1 MAGKTEEILANR
13 MEEVNGLI
21 DSAYTQMSSAQN
33 LLSDPTLEDNDI
45 ARYENMYQTAQK
57 TYVTLMTLL
66 MQMTKNYDEAVK
78 VDTRRN
84 KTTTANS
91 PQTQTLMQKLKTK
104 ESKK

>member
-13 MEEVNGLI
+13 MQEVNGLI
-21 DSAYTQMSSAQN
+21 DSAYTQMSSAQH

-45 ARYENMYQTAQK
+45 ARYESMYQTAQK
-57 TYVTLMTLL
+57 TYVTLLTLL

-84 KTTTANS
+84 KTASNTTQ
-91 PQTQTLMQKLKTK
+91 PQTTMQKLKAK
-104 ESKK
+104 ENRK

>member
-13 MEEVNGLI
+13 MLEVNGLI

-33 LLSDPTLEDNDI
+33 LLDDPTLEDDDI
-45 ARYENMYQTAQK
+45 ARYESMFQTAQK

-78 VDTRRN
+78 VDTRRT
-84 KTTTANS
+84 KTASNNTQ
-91 PQTQTLMQKLKTK
+91 PQTTMQKLKAK
-104 ESKK
+104 ENRK

>member
-21 DSAYTQMSSAQN
+21 DSAYTQMSAAQT

-45 ARYENMYQTAQK
+45 SRYENMYQTAQK

-84 KTTTANS
+84 KTTTTTK
-91 PQTQTLMQKLKTK
+91 PQTTMQKLKAK
-104 ESKK
+104 ENRK

>member
-21 DSAYTQMSSAQN
+21 DSAYTQMSAAQT
-33 LLSDPTLEDNDI
+33 LLSDPTLEDADV